1 MMFIILLS
9 FLAIGAA
16 DFDYHAR
23 PKFLDVI
30 KFYKPG
36 TVTYLVKRT
45 YKARFTG
52 EEPWCL
58 YNKVLKV
65 SGNTLEI
72 DQGYSNRTQN
82 VRYQVRVVVSV
93 DPPTDQA
100 PSMSAT
106 KGNDPKQTREYYF
119 HFYDPVAQCA
129 VITFKDYSGT
139 WRCELHTWKD
149 KAYYKYFKNCEDEY
163 EYQCPGRESHSV
175 YLYYCPA

>member
-106 KGNDPKQTREYYF
+106 KGN
-119 HFYDPVAQCA
+119 
-129 VITFKDYSGT
+129 GT